1 MSVIITNAYGLS
13 LFLKGQNCQIEEETK
28 FSSVLSS
35 RVMPKTQEFR
45 KVESEKT
52 SQSICKNAQTLTVKE
67 IQIMQPSRYQKLKVH
82 IWQGCGVLRM
92 FICC

>member
-28 FSSVLSS
+28 FSSILSS

-52 SQSICKNAQTLTVKE
+52 SQ
-67 IQIMQPSRYQKLKVH
+67 
-82 IWQGCGVLRM
+82 
-92 FICC
+92 